1 MFFECFDAVFGL
13 DASFAVEQGDLDE
26 KYQKPPRQDR
36 PQSQAQA
43 WIASQGSRARPDRA
57 GSRSTQKHPGGKERE
72 RERGEREREREAQG
86 WISCPSN
93 PPGPDGLEKHSEA
106 PMGGKR
112 GSGQNF

>member
-1 MFFECFDAVFGL
+1 MSIMCVSGVDEMFFECFDAVFGL

-26 KYQKPPRQDR
+26 KYEKPPRQDR

-72 RERGEREREREAQG
+72 RERLRDGFRAPRAR
-86 WISCPSN
+86 
-93 PPGPDGLEKHSEA
+93 PDRA
-106 PMGGKR
+106 
-112 GSGQNF
+112 GS